1 MTRLE
6 APPSVNYVEQWIR
19 VPEVGLV
26 AASATS
32 GEKVEAY
39 KGFRSVSALS
49 VTVEGPGSWAKGRI
63 KGRIET
69 YEWEK
74 IYQVY
79 NLPKSES
86 ADYWFINYRKD
97 SSQSELKETN
107 GKTVTQGYDVD
118 FEFSIEGNAFG
129 ITSVLVG
136 YTAIR
141 LDYEGTTKIYTIP
154 NPPSAGA
161 VTPDGAPY
169 PGGFKPA

>member
-86 ADYWFINYRKD
+86 VNRPGFHRGPDAY
-97 SSQSELKETN
+97 
-107 GKTVTQGYDVD
+107 
-118 FEFSIEGNAFG
+118 
-129 ITSVLVG
+129 TS
-136 YTAIR
+136 A
-141 LDYEGTTKIYTIP
+141 TI
-154 NPPSAGA
+154 SAS
-161 VTPDGAPY
+161 
-169 PGGFKPA
+169 FWR